1 MTQNKKNVICN
12 VFSGGMN
19 SILSLVWISIITRK
33 IGIESAGIF
42 TIAYASASLFLNIGY
57 WGMRN
62 FQVSDLEHKYTW
74 KEYLRSRV
82 YSCVFMVILAAI
94 YSGWVIIQDSEEKG
108 LVILGLTL
116 IKALDAWEDVY
127 HGKYQQEGRLDIA
140 GFYMGLRLL
149 LQLVIM
155 STLILMNV
163 SMVKAIYITFI
174 CGIGI
179 LTIFIKISKRKFEF
193 ENIQTVHMEH
203 SNLLLV
209 CLPICICS
217 FLSFYL
223 NNMSKYAID
232 AQLDNVM
239 QAYYGYISMPVFL
252 TYLFANFVY
261 APMLKEIAGAYGEQ
275 REKTFFTLI
284 VKAFLLITMIGLV
297 IVLAGYAIGIPGLQ
311 ILYGISLEAYK
322 KEFIIL
328 LIGSILYAYS
338 AYFIVVITIMRKQ
351 NICLIA
357 TLLCVCVSY
366 FMTRFLV
373 QTMQLTGAAI
383 SYLLSMLVLSIIYA
397 TCILFFGIMKM
408 KKDV

>member
-74 KEYLRSRV
+74 KAYLRSRV

-179 LTIFIKISKRKFEF
+179 LTIFIIISKRKFEF
-193 ENIQTVHMEH
+193 ENIQTVYMEH

-275 REKTFFTLI
+275 RKKAFFTLI

-357 TLLCVCVSY
+357 TLLCVCMSY